1 MNFYTVH
8 PIASEQCKPW
18 LLGRHYAR
26 RVCPISY
33 AFGLYNGVQLVGV
46 CTFGVPASPTLRN
59 SICGQEEMSYVHEL
73 NRLVVDKQPRNVLSW
88 FVAECLRR
96 LPPMIV
102 VSFADTEQ
110 GHHGYIYQA
119 TNWIYTGLSAKRTDW
134 KVKGKEHLH
143 GVTIADEFRGQENR
157 AQLMRQK
164 YGDDFY
170 LEARPRKHRYVYLIG
185 SKTQRKRW
193 RKALNYAVEPYPK
206 GQNRRY
212 EEAPIY
218 TQAKLF

>member
-1 MNFYTVH
+1 
-8 PIASEQCKPW
+8 
-18 LLGRHYAR
+18 
-26 RVCPISY
+26 
-33 AFGLYNGVQLVGV
+33 
-46 CTFGVPASPTLRN
+46 
-59 SICGQEEMSYVHEL
+59 
-73 NRLVVDKQPRNVLSW
+73 
-88 FVAECLRR
+88 
-96 LPPMIV
+96 MIV

-143 GVTIADEFRGQENR
+143 GVTVADEFRGQPDR
-157 AQLMRQK
+157 GQLMRAK

-170 LEARPRKHRYVYLIG
+170 LEDRPRKHRYIYLIG

-193 RKALNYAVEPYPK
+193 RKSLKYGEEPYPK

-218 TQAKLF
+218 SQAQLF